1 MISIRNR
8 CLGAIFFLALS
19 ARAQVI
25 FIDVDTLAPT
35 NVVAAAPTFF
45 PRPCP
50 SLQLNVSVVRFVP
63 DGKSTA
69 FKGKL
74 TGTMSFAEIVKA
86 LGKEG
91 QVNLLYLGSGNLRW
105 ATNELATFRSLERR
119 PAFSL
124 DAAVNQGLTNRQFGM
139 MLRIGAEAATN
150 RQVFLHWDGTFSWS
164 SQLVDLWAGDKYLMF
179 GMRLAKFLKPGMV
192 YTEYDN
198 PDDAE
203 QSGIN
208 LRSLFGKKSK
218 EEKAKEEKAKA
229 AAATP
234 NVSFLELDLEEIKLD
249 GKQILKENELAILN
263 FPGRKEKNFQ
273 EIIYLLI
280 QPVFEN

>member
-1 MISIRNR
+1 
-8 CLGAIFFLALS
+8 
-19 ARAQVI
+19 
-25 FIDVDTLAPT
+25 
-35 NVVAAAPTFF
+35 VAAPPTVF
-45 PRPCP
+45 PRPSA
-50 SLQLNVSVVRFVP
+50 SLQINISVVRFVP
-63 DGKSTA
+63 DGKSA
-69 FKGKL
+69 VFKGKL
-74 TGTMSFAEIVKA
+74 TSSMSFAEVVKA

-105 ATNELATFRSLERR
+105 ATNELATFHSLERR

-124 DAAVNQGLTNRQFGM
+124 DSAVNQGLTNRQFGIT
-139 MLRIGAEAATN
+139 LRVGAEAAAN
-150 RQVFLHWDGTFSWS
+150 RQVSMQWDGTFSWS

-203 QSGIN
+203 QSGVN

-229 AAATP
+229 APAS
-234 NVSFLELDLEEIKLD
+234 VSFLELDLEANKS
-249 GKQILKENELAILN
+249 
-263 FPGRKEKNFQ
+263 
-273 EIIYLLI
+273 
-280 QPVFEN
+280 